1 MQKNAP
7 IGRGQHQTASN
18 WNLGLSDRHL
28 QPCTAHGVGFSSRHT
43 IDFNAESVS
52 HVSAITPL
60 AVARSQS
67 DRGLDLADP
76 SPKGERS
83 ARGRGKS
90 ERSERNDGGCCDHA
104 QTGGFGNE

>member
-18 WNLGLSDRHL
+18 WNLELSDRHL
-28 QPCTAHGVGFSSRHT
+28 KPCTAHGVGFSSRHT

-67 DRGLDLADP
+67 ERSLDLPEAA
-76 SPKGERS
+76 GRRAE
-83 ARGRGKS
+83 GCVRGKS
-90 ERSERNDGGCCDHA
+90 ERSERNDGGCGNHA
-104 QTGGFGNE
+104 LTGGFGNE